1 MELRRIK
8 KYNEDELNKILIQ
21 VVARGKRHTDYK
33 HVMALRRRYFQYL
46 TGKYQDDLIV
56 SYKERESDTQ
66 KQQRIKI
73 TQPRTPYYG
82 SIAMQ
87 PFEEIAR
94 AEDFK
99 PNLTSTKEG
108 AENIIAE
115 IQSRL
120 DNFSEGMSLR
130 SYMDLAC
137 RHYNFYDP
145 NAWFITEFANPNPLK
160 EKPFTF
166 PLVVNS
172 SNALDYEYYL
182 GELQYLVYREPIFI
196 KSLDNDNANMP
207 ALIKSVN
214 SILGIKNEI
223 DKDDLENEVEAPEGY
238 SKGYR
243 YLLYAPD
250 IALEFVETNAKDGI
264 ELDDKKRYYYK
275 RYDTKSVIVPAGR
288 FGYLKDPETD
298 LRTYVSPLHPANSL
312 FEEAIQRKSEIDLH
326 LALHGFLQ
334 KYTYGRD
341 CTHKTT
347 EEGACNEGK
356 MTKTN
361 GTCSV
366 CKGHGKL
373 LHTTVQDVVIV
384 NLPNEIIENGNLPK
398 IQDLVHYVQVPTELI
413 SLQREVLKDLEA
425 DILRAVFNTRMFESK
440 IVQTTAT
447 EVIIDKIPIN
457 NVLKKAADHQAELMK
472 LATIVTAIHTSNLDG
487 FSCSYSYGGDFR
499 LESISQLLEQR
510 QAAVNAGAP
519 AAIIEAIDNKI
530 LHKQFPGDTAAIMR
544 AKNRA
549 NHRPFRERAAMD
561 KQFLLATIEPT
572 NPLYI
577 LEVFF
582 EAIMDEIENENKDP
596 EFYKLD
602 FKLQKELIN
611 KKVATYQ
618 DQIKPAPV
626 ALPSN
631 V

>member
-1 MELRRIK
+1 MRLIK
-8 KYNEDELNKILIQ
+8 KYKEEQLFQILVQ
-21 VVARGKRHTDYK
+21 VIEKEKRHPDYN
-33 HVMALRRRYFQYL
+33 HVVALRRRYFQYL

-56 SYKERESDTQ
+56 SYKDRESDTQ
-66 KQQRIKI
+66 KKQRIKI

-82 SIAMQ
+82 AITMQ
-87 PFEEIAR
+87 PFEEVAR

-99 PNLTSTKEG
+99 ANLTSTKENK
-108 AENIIAE
+108 EKIVAE

-120 DNFSEGMSLR
+120 DNFCDGMSLR
-130 SYMDLAC
+130 SYMDVAC

-145 NAWFITEFANPNPLK
+145 NAWFITEFVNQFPGK
-160 EKPFTF
+160 EKPYTF

-172 SNALDYEYYL
+172 LNALDYEYFL

-196 KSLDNDNANMP
+196 KDYDSVDANMP
-207 ALIKSVN
+207 AVVKSIN
-214 SILGIKNEI
+214 SLLGIKSTI
-223 DKDDLENEVEAPEGY
+223 ASDDLNTEAEPPSGY

-243 YLLYAPD
+243 YVLYAPD
-250 IALEFVETNAKDGI
+250 ISLEFIETNQKEGQ
-264 ELDDKKRYYYK
+264 ELEDKKRYIYN
-275 RYDTKSVIVPAGR
+275 RYDTMSMIVPAQR

-298 LRTYVSPLHPANSL
+298 LRTFVSPLHPANSL
-312 FEEAIQRKSEIDLH
+312 FEEAIQRKSEVDLH

-341 CTHKTT
+341 CTHKTAD
-347 EEGACNEGK
+347 EGTCNEGK
-356 MTKTN
+356 MTKN
-361 GTCSV
+361 GSTCTM
-366 CKGHGKL
+366 CKGVGKL
-373 LHTTVQDVVIV
+373 LHTTVQDVVVV
-384 NLPNEIIENGNLPK
+384 NLPNDIVENGNLPK
-398 IQDLVHYVQVPTELI
+398 IQDLVYYVQVPTELI
-413 SLQREVLKDLEA
+413 ELQRVVLKDIEA

-440 IVQTTAT
+440 VVQTTAT

-472 LATIVTAIHTSNLDG
+472 LATIVTAIHTMNFDG

-499 LESISQLLEQR
+499 LESIGQLLEQR

-519 AAIIEAIDNKI
+519 AAIIEAIDSKI
-530 LHKQFPGDTAAIMR
+530 LHKQFQGDSTAILR
-544 AKNRA
+544 AKSRA
-549 NHRPFRERAAMD
+549 NHRPFRERAVMD

-572 NPLYI
+572 NPLYV

-582 EAIMDEIENENKDP
+582 EAIMDEIENENRDP

-602 FKLQKELIN
+602 FQLQKELIN

>member
-1 MELRRIK
+1 MRLIK
-8 KYNEDELNKILIQ
+8 KYNEEQLREILVQ
-21 VVARGKRHTDYK
+21 VIARGKRHSDYK
-33 HVMALRRRYFQYL
+33 HVVALRRRYFQYL

-56 SYKERESDTQ
+56 SYKDRESDTQ
-66 KQQRIKI
+66 KEQRIKI

-99 PNLTSTKEG
+99 PNLASAKEN

-120 DNFSEGMSLR
+120 DNFCEGMSLR
-130 SYMDLAC
+130 SYMDMAC

-145 NAWFITEFANPNPLK
+145 NAWFITEFANHKPL
-160 EKPFTF
+160 EQKPFTF

-196 KSLDNDNANMP
+196 KSDDNTDANMP
-207 ALIKSVN
+207 AMIKSIN
-214 SILGIKNEI
+214 SILGIK
-223 DKDDLENEVEAPEGY
+223 DEVEKGDVNNEAEPPEGY
-238 SKGYR
+238 NKGYR

-250 IALEFVETNAKDGI
+250 IAIEYVETNAKDGI
-264 ELDDKKRYYYK
+264 ELADKKRYYYQ
-275 RYDTKSVIVPAGR
+275 RYDTKSMIVPAAR

-341 CTHKTT
+341 CNHKSA
-347 EEGACNEGK
+347 EDGYCDAGK
-356 MTKTN
+356 MNKSKT
-361 GTCSV
+361 TCSV
-366 CKGHGKL
+366 CKGVGKL

-384 NLPNEIIENGNLPK
+384 NLPNETVENGNLPK
-398 IQDLVHYVQVPTELI
+398 IQDLVYYVQVPTELI
-413 SLQREVLKDLEA
+413 NLQREVLKDLEA

-440 IVQTTAT
+440 VVQTTAT

-472 LATIVTAIHTSNLDG
+472 LATIVTAIHTSNYDG

-499 LESISQLLEQR
+499 LESIAQLLEQR

-544 AKNRA
+544 AKCRA

-572 NPLYI
+572 NPLYV

-582 EAIMDEIENENKDP
+582 EAIMDEIENANRDP
-596 EFYKLD
+596 EFYKLE
-602 FKLQKELIN
+602 FTLQKELIS
-611 KKVATYQ
+611 KKVAEYV
-618 DQIKPAPV
+618 DQIKPAQV
-626 ALPSN
+626 ALPAN